1 MLVLN
6 AFLAISEGFVSDNQ
20 RAPLSPPPPHPR
32 RDLPLRPHLVCL
44 LVRSHHPVKKT
55 PGYGPDF

>member
-20 RAPLSPPPPHPR
+20 GSPPPHPR
-32 RDLPLRPHLVCL
+32 RDLPLQPHLVCL